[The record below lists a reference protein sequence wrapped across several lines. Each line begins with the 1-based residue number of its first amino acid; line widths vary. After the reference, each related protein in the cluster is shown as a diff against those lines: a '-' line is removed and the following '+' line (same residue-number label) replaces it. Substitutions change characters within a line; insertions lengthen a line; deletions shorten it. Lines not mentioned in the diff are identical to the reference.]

1 MCGRCQSTI
10 SKPKA
15 VMTEPSPNQ
24 NQATSQSA
32 ADPLIGELIW
42 SQEFDGPEGAEPST
56 EFWSHETGD
65 GAQFGLQG
73 WGNQELQYYT
83 PQNVSQD
90 GNSNLVL
97 RADRLAGPA
106 SADTVDSRPSAWYG
120 PAEFTSARITTKD
133 HMLFEY
139 GRYEVR
145 AKVPAGSGTWSAFWM
160 LGHDIQTNPWP
171 SSGEIDVMEQIGRE
185 ANRVFGTLHCAGHHS
200 DHGFGKTLDLPFDL
214 ADDFHTYG
222 VNWQPTQI
230 DWFIDDHLYFSATP
244 EAMGVENWV
253 FDKPYYLLLNLAMGG
268 GLGGEVASDLVN
280 PANLIVDFIRVFKY
294 NSFGRTLP
302 VTA

>member
-1 MCGRCQSTI
+1 M
-10 SKPKA
+10 
-15 VMTEPSPNQ
+15 
-24 NQATSQSA
+24 
-32 ADPLIGELIW
+32 IGELIW
-42 SQEFDGPEGAEPST
+42 SQEFAAAAGTGPST

-83 PQNVSQD
+83 PQNVSHD
-90 GNSNLVL
+90 GGSNLVI
-97 RADRLAGPA
+97 RAERLAAPA
-106 SADTVDSRPSAWYG
+106 SADTADDRPSAWYG
-120 PAEFTSARITTKD
+120 PAEFTSARITTKE

-139 GRYEVR
+139 GRFEIR

-171 SSGEIDVMEQIGRE
+171 AVGEIDVMEQIGRE

-200 DHGFGKTLDLPFDL
+200 DHGFGKTLDLEFNL

-244 EAMGVENWV
+244 EAMGAENWV
-253 FDKPYYLLLNLAMGG
+253 FDKPYYLLLNLAIGG
-268 GLGGEVASDLVN
+268 GLGGEVASDLAN
-280 PANLIVDFIRVFKY
+280 PAELVVDFIRVFKY

>member
-1 MCGRCQSTI
+1 
-10 SKPKA
+10 
-15 VMTEPSPNQ
+15 MTEPNPNQ

-42 SQEFDGPEGAEPST
+42 SQEFDGAKGAEPST

-97 RADRLAGPA
+97 RAERLAGPA
-106 SADTVDSRPSAWYG
+106 SADTVDSRPTAWYG
-120 PAEFTSARITTKD
+120 PAEFTSARITTKE

-160 LGHDIQTNPWP
+160 LGNDIQTNPWP

-244 EAMGVENWV
+244 EAMEVENWV
-253 FDKPYYLLLNLAMGG
+253 FDKPYYLLLNLAIGG

-280 PANLIVDFIRVFKY
+280 PANLIVDYIRVFKY

>member
-1 MCGRCQSTI
+1 
-10 SKPKA
+10 
-15 VMTEPSPNQ
+15 MTELNSSQ
-24 NQATSQSA
+24 IATASQGA

-42 SQEFDGPEGAEPST
+42 SQEFDSVGGAEPST

-90 GNSNLVL
+90 GGSNLVL
-97 RADRLAGPA
+97 RAEHLAGPT
-106 SADTVDSRPSAWYG
+106 SADAVDSRPSAWYG
-120 PAEFTSARITTKD
+120 PAEFTSARITTKE

-185 ANRVFGTLHCAGHHS
+185 PNRVFGTLHCAGHHS

-214 ADDFHTYG
+214 ADEYHTYG
-222 VNWQPTQI
+222 VNWQPNQI
-230 DWFIDDHLYFSATP
+230 DWFIDDNLYFSATP
-244 EAMGVENWV
+244 EAMGAENWV
-253 FDKPYYLLLNLAMGG
+253 FDKPYYLLLNLAIGG
-268 GLGGEVASDLVN
+268 GLGGEVAHDLTN
-280 PANLIVDFIRVFKY
+280 PANLEVDYIRVYKY

>member
-1 MCGRCQSTI
+1 
-10 SKPKA
+10 
-15 VMTEPSPNQ
+15 MTETNPKLNST
-24 NQATSQSA
+24 ASHGGT
-32 ADPLIGELIW
+32 DPLIGELIW
-42 SQEFDGPEGAEPST
+42 SQEFDATKGAEPST

-83 PQNVSQD
+83 PENVSHD
-90 GNSNLVL
+90 GESNLVI
-97 RADRLAGPA
+97 RAERLGEG
-106 SADTVDSRPSAWYG
+106 DERPSAWYG
-120 PAEFTSARITTKD
+120 PAEFTSARITTKE

-171 SSGEIDVMEQIGRE
+171 AVGEIDVMEQIGRE
-185 ANRVFGTLHCAGHHS
+185 PNRVFGTLHCAGHHS

-214 ADDFHTYG
+214 ADGWHTYG

-230 DWFIDDHLYFSATP
+230 DWFIDDNLYFSATP
-244 EAMGVENWV
+244 EAMGAENWV
-253 FDKPYYLLLNLAMGG
+253 FDKPYYLLLNLAVGG
-268 GLGGEVASDLVN
+268 GLGGEVASDLAN
-280 PANLIVDFIRVFKY
+280 PANLEVDYIRVFKY
-294 NSFGRTLP
+294 NSHGRTLP

>member
-1 MCGRCQSTI
+1 
-10 SKPKA
+10 
-15 VMTEPSPNQ
+15 MTEPTSPANS
-24 NQATSQSA
+24 TSYLA
-32 ADPLIGELIW
+32 ADRGGVDPLIGELIW
-42 SQEFDGPEGAEPST
+42 SQEFEAAAGSEPNT

-83 PQNVSQD
+83 PQNVSHD
-90 GNSNLVL
+90 GGSNLVI
-97 RADRLAGPA
+97 RAERLAAPA
-106 SADTVDSRPSAWYG
+106 SADTAEDRPSAWYG
-120 PAEFTSARITTKD
+120 PAEFTSARITTKE

-139 GRYEVR
+139 GRYEIR
-145 AKVPAGSGTWSAFWM
+145 AKVPSGSGTWSAFWM

-171 SSGEIDVMEQIGRE
+171 AVGEIDVMEQIGRE

-200 DHGFGKTLDLPFDL
+200 DHGFGKTLDLPFNL
-214 ADDFHTYG
+214 ADGFHTYG

-253 FDKPYYLLLNLAMGG
+253 FDKPYYLLLNLAIGG
-268 GLGGEVASDLVN
+268 GLGGEVASNLAN
-280 PANLIVDFIRVFKY
+280 PAELVVDFIRVYKY

>member
-1 MCGRCQSTI
+1 
-10 SKPKA
+10 
-15 VMTEPSPNQ
+15 MTETNPKLNST
-24 NQATSQSA
+24 ASHGGT
-32 ADPLIGELIW
+32 DPLIGELIW
-42 SQEFDGPEGAEPST
+42 SQEFDATKGAEPST

-83 PQNVSQD
+83 PENVEHD

-97 RADRLAGPA
+97 SAKRLAVPSAAEVAAGANDERPA
-106 SADTVDSRPSAWYG
+106 AWYG
-120 PAEFTSARITTKD
+120 PTEFTSARITTKE

-171 SSGEIDVMEQIGRE
+171 AVGEIDVMEQIGRE
-185 ANRVFGTLHCAGHHS
+185 PNRVFGTLHCAGHHS

-214 ADDFHTYG
+214 ADGWHTYG

-230 DWFIDDHLYFSATP
+230 DWFIDDNLYFSATP
-244 EAMGVENWV
+244 EAMGAENWV
-253 FDKPYYLLLNLAMGG
+253 FDKPYYLLLNLAVGG
-268 GLGGEVASDLVN
+268 GLGGEVASDLAN
-280 PANLIVDFIRVFKY
+280 PANLEVDYIRVFKY
-294 NSFGRTLP
+294 NSHGRTLP